1 MNIKKNLG
9 ILSVVVGASAYLYM
23 IAITCKGTGEGL
35 SLTTFLLW
43 SMLAWITGFTS
54 IKQGANPAVPFIY
67 AVGATAT
74 TIVLLYKGRAGW
86 SQFDSLIA
94 TLVILCVV
102 LWLSKGAKWALILSV
117 MAGMIA
123 SVPFILVTWQ
133 TPASSPIIANSGF
146 FFANILS
153 FAAAKAWTLEDRL
166 YPGANIIVC
175 GLLVL
180 PWFIG

>member
-9 ILSVVVGASAYLYM
+9 ILSVVVGASAYLYLVTM
-23 IAITCKGTGEGL
+23 TSRGSGEGL

-43 SMLAWITGFTS
+43 SMLAWITT
-54 IKQGANPAVPFIY
+54 ITTVKAGANPAVPCIY
-67 AVGATAT
+67 AMGSSATAL
-74 TIVLLYKGRAGW
+74 ILLYKGKIGW
-86 SQFDSLIA
+86 SSFDSIIA
-94 TLVILCVV
+94 VLVVMCVI
-102 LWLSKGAKWALILSV
+102 LWLSKGARWALVLSV
-117 MAGMIA
+117 IA
-123 SVPFILVTWQ
+123 AVIAAVPFIIVTWK
-133 TPASSPIIANSGF
+133 TPSSSPIIANSGF

-180 PWFIG
+180 PCLIG